1 MQKTICWL
9 IVFLLCS
16 VTTQVVASEITI
28 WDKQGAQNEDQEVE
42 PGANTDYSKWDL
54 EGMFYEKGK
63 LSIVGE
69 WNFVDSVSGI
79 FSGDIFI
86 STSGSVT
93 YGNDITSLD
102 WQTDATILNTFGY
115 TYVFDVNW
123 ESFAQNSSSGFFE
136 YNLYQINETAH
147 LNATSGLNTGNP
159 ASYAS
164 GGSYVTSGS
173 FEYKIKED
181 PDFEGTTHYII
192 SGFDLNDIEDFNG
205 SFIAH
210 FTQECGNDVIMG
222 QVPEPATMLLLGA
235 GLLGI
240 GAIGRKLPLKAA

>member
-16 VTTQVVASEITI
+16 VAAQVTASEITI
-28 WDKQGAQNEDQEVE
+28 WDTQGVQNEDQEVE
-42 PGANTDYSKWDL
+42 PGANTTYSKWDL
-54 EGMFYEKGK
+54 EGMFYKDGK

-69 WNFVDSVSGI
+69 WDFMSSINGI

-86 STSGSVT
+86 GTSGSAT
-93 YGNDITSLD
+93 YGSDISSLSF
-102 WQTDATILNTFGY
+102 QTDGTILNTFGY
-115 TYVFDVNW
+115 TYVFDVDW
-123 ESFAQNSSSGFFE
+123 ESYADSSSSGYFE
-136 YNLYQINETAH
+136 YTLYKITETTS
-147 LNATSGLNTGNP
+147 LNATSAFDKGNP

-164 GGSYVTSGS
+164 GG
-173 FEYKIKED
+173 EKITKGTFTYGTKD
-181 PDFEGTTHYII
+181 DTNFDGTTHYII